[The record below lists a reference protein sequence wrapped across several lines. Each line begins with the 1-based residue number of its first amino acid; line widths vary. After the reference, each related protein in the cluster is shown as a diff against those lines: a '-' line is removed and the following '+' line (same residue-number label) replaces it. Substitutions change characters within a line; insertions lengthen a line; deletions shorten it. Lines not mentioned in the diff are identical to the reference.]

1 MASVLEQNNKMLEV
15 DLNDPAYYSK
25 ITLAVLSGYLIP
37 DRLLKLNL
45 FLSKSSLHCEHFSSL
60 TSL

>member
-25 ITLAVLSGYLIP
+25 ITLAILSGYLIP
-37 DRLLKLNL
+37 DCLLKLYFCPNPL
-45 FLSKSSLHCEHFSSL
+45 FIVS
-60 TSL
+60 TSAH